1 MNPLSNMFGN
11 QMPQRPPVQNNPMM
25 NAMNT
30 VQQFNQ
36 FCQNFFGD
44 PRQTVMNLMSSG
56 RLNQGQFNQFAQDYQ
71 QFVSMFR
78 NRR

>member
-30 VQQFNQ
+30 MQQFNQ
-36 FCQNFFGD
+36 FRQNFSGD
-44 PRQTVMNLMSSG
+44 PRQTVMNLLSSG
-56 RLNQGQFNQFAQDYQ
+56 RLNQGQFNQFAQAYQ
-71 QFVSMFR
+71 QFASMFQ